1 MTCPS
6 CSGTGLFLVPYRFFV
21 FLLLEEMFVQVQAL
35 QQRGGGGPS
44 VSLPQAS
51 PYLGLGI
58 DVCLVLQQKLH
69 QLDVPVMTG
78 HVEWSVTHL
87 ESKRGERVTGR
98 ASGDNTSH
106 SELDEKETRTV
117 TAVKGRMDEEA
128 LARLAV
134 APWAQLSRLSE
145 ARGLGGARG
154 LASGKRSVR

>member
-1 MTCPS
+1 MTCPN
-6 CSGTGLFLVPYRFFV
+6 CSGTGLFLAPYRVFV
-21 FLLLEEMFVQVQAL
+21 SLLLEIFVLVQAL
-35 QQRGGGGPS
+35 QQRRVAPALSPS
-44 VSLPQAS
+44 RAF

-87 ESKRGERVTGR
+87 ESNRGERVTGR

-128 LARLAV
+128 LARLAA
-134 APWAQLSRLSE
+134 APWGQLSRPSE

-154 LASGKRSVR
+154 SASGKRSVR